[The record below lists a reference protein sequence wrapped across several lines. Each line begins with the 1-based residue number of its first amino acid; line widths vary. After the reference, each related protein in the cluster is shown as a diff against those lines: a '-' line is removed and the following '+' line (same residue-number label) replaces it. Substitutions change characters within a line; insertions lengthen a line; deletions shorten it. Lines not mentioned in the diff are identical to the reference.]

1 MNYRK
6 PVTWIVVGSMVFA
19 VYSCEALTNPHV
31 DTSQYEEPSSMTY
44 EFPNSTATATI
55 SYSLLPGDFYLTTP
69 DPKLRIKF

>member
-19 VYSCEALTNPHV
+19 VYTCEALANPHV
-31 DTSQYEEPSSMTY
+31 DTPQYEEPSRTTY

-55 SYSLLPGDFYLTTP
+55 GYSAFPGDFYWTEP
-69 DPKLRIKF
+69 SSKFRIKF